1 MVQSVKEKQENI
13 QASIL
18 DRLIDREPQLS
29 RESVQYRLL
38 DFSQIKAAV
47 IRDLENLLNT
57 KSQIMPVPAAYNE
70 VNESVF
76 VYGLSDFTSH
86 NPKSPSV
93 RQVLR
98 QTIEKTI
105 SKFEPRLKNVTVQ
118 IEAPSEEVRMIRLRI
133 TALLVLDPVTEP
145 VTFDTYFDINKGE
158 YTIRR

>member
-1 MVQSVKEKQENI
+1 VKEKQENI

-29 RESVQYRLL
+29 RESVQYRHL

>member
-1 MVQSVKEKQENI
+1 MKEKQESI

-29 RESVQYRLL
+29 SESVQYRLL
-38 DFSQIKAAV
+38 NFSQVKAAV

-57 KSQIMPVPAAYNE
+57 KSQIMSVPAAYKE
-70 VNESVF
+70 VNGSVF

-98 QTIEKTI
+98 QNMEKTI
-105 SKFEPRLKNVTVQ
+105 MKFEPRLKNVNVQ
-118 IEAPSEEVRMIRLRI
+118 IEAPNEEVRTIRLRI
-133 TALLVLDPVTEP
+133 SALLVLDPVVEP
-145 VTFDTYFDINKGE
+145 VTFDTYFDINRGE

>member
-1 MVQSVKEKQENI
+1 MKEKQESI

-29 RESVQYRLL
+29 SESVQYRLL
-38 DFSQIKAAV
+38 NFSQVKAAV

-57 KSQIMPVPAAYNE
+57 KSQIMSVPAAYKE
-70 VNESVF
+70 VNGSVF

-98 QTIEKTI
+98 QNIEKTI
-105 SKFEPRLKNVTVQ
+105 VKFEPRLKNVNVQ
-118 IEAPSEEVRMIRLRI
+118 IEAPNEEVRTIRLRI
-133 TALLVLDPVTEP
+133 SALLVLDPVVEP
-145 VTFDTYFDINKGE
+145 VTFDTYFDINRGE

>member
-1 MVQSVKEKQENI
+1 VKGKQENI

-38 DFSQIKAAV
+38 NFSQIKAAV